1 MIISFEATDVFLFYI
16 FFEAM
21 LIPMYFLIGG
31 FGDRAHEHG
40 EKAAATQRSYA
51 AVKFLL
57 YNLVGGL
64 IMLAAVIGLYVV
76 AGNFSLTEIAEARA
90 NGSLDM
96 ATNTE
101 RWLFLGFFFAFAVK
115 APLWPLHTWLPNAMQ
130 ESTAPVAVLITAVV
144 DKVGTFAMLRFCL
157 QLFPEASKWATPAIL
172 VLALISIIYGALLA
186 VGQRDIKRLVAY
198 ASISHFGFIIMG
210 IFAMTSQ
217 GQSGATLYMVN
228 HGISTAA
235 LMLVAGFLISRRG
248 SRLIADYGGVQKV
261 APVLAGTFLIGGLA
275 TLSLPG
281 LAPFVSEFLVLVGTF
296 TRYPVVGIIATF
308 GIVLAALYT
317 LVLYQRTMT
326 GPVKPELARCRT
338 SGCGTRGRRPAGRPA
353 DLPGRLPE
361 APHAGH
367 RPGGQADHVRRTA
380 EGPHSPRWRRP
391 SERNSRPQPVDNGG
405 RPDLEDRRAEDRI
418 RAARAHPDHRRCG
431 DRRGPGRGVR
441 TAQVPLLRPDVR
453 AVVALAAA
461 FAAVVALAAD
471 GYGTTKAHIAAM
483 GAIAVD
489 GPALFLQG
497 TILLAALVGLF
508 TFAER
513 RLDPEAHGNRVDS
526 FAAQAASVPGSESE
540 KAAVKAGFTT
550 TEVFPLLLFAVAGM
564 LVFPAANDLLT
575 LFVALEVF
583 SLPLYLL
590 CALARRKRLMSQ
602 EAAVKYFLLG
612 AFASA
617 FTLFGIALLYGYA
630 GSMSYATIA
639 QVVDGTVRTSTRRS
653 PAPWATTRCC

>member
-1 MIISFEATDVFLFYI
+1 MSFPLLTATAVLPAIGALATAAVPAARRTAAKWLALVVSLATLALAATVLVRFDPGGARYQLTESHAWIAAFGVRYELGVDGIAVALIALTALLMPFVILAGWHDADPEETGNRRWRPTQGYFALILAVEAMVILSFEATDVFLFYI

-31 FGDRAHEHG
+31 FGDRAHGSYRSATTAARG
-40 EKAAATQRSYA
+40 EEAAATQRSYA

-76 AGNFSLTEIAEARA
+76 AGNFSLTEIVQARA
-90 NGSLDM
+90 NGSLHM
-96 ATNTE
+96 ATSTE

-157 QLFPEASKWATPAIL
+157 QLFPEASKWATPVIL
-172 VLALISIIYGALLA
+172 VLALVSIVYGALLA

-296 TRYPVVGIIATF
+296 TRYPVIGIIATF

-326 GPVKPELARCRT
+326 GPVKPEVSAM
-338 SGCGTRGRRPAGRPA
+338 
-353 DLPGRLPE
+353 
-361 APHAGH
+361 
-367 RPGGQADHVRRTA
+367 
-380 EGPHSPRWRRP
+380 
-391 SERNSRPQPVDNGG
+391 
-405 RPDLEDRRAEDRI
+405 PDLR
-418 RAARAHPDHRRCG
+418 
-431 DRRGPGRGVR
+431 VR
-441 TAQVPLLRPDVR
+441 ELV
-453 AVVALAAA
+453 VVAPLI
-461 FAAVVALAAD
+461 VLL
-471 GYGTTKAHIAAM
+471 I
-483 GAIAVD
+483 
-489 GPALFLQG
+489 FLG
-497 TILLAALVGLF
+497 VYPKPVTDIVN
-508 TFAER
+508 
-513 RLDPEAHGNRVDS
+513 P
-526 FAAQAASVPGSESE
+526 
-540 KAAVKAGFTT
+540 AVKQTMSDVHQT
-550 TEVFPLLLFAVAGM
+550 DPKPEV
-564 LVFPAANDLLT
+564 
-575 LFVALEVF
+575 
-583 SLPLYLL
+583 
-590 CALARRKRLMSQ
+590 
-602 EAAVKYFLLG
+602 EAAK
-612 AFASA
+612 
-617 FTLFGIALLYGYA
+617 
-630 GSMSYATIA
+630 
-639 QVVDGTVRTSTRRS
+639 
-653 PAPWATTRCC
+653 